1 MKTLAIETSCDD
13 TSLGIVELKNGSFEP
28 VKILLHSQIDNHRK
42 FGGVVPELASRLHEE
57 KIMDLLEEIG
67 LEEIKNVDFI
77 SYTCCPGLPG
87 SLLVGTTLANTL
99 AKFLNKEKVPVHH
112 IQGHIFSIFVERKI
126 DEIEFPL
133 IVLTVSG
140 GHNEL
145 YLVLRSE
152 EETKVRRENL
162 MWKLEDYLERF
173 SASYWLPKEDLVQEV
188 GWFKLY
194 KLWFTLDDAAWEAF
208 DKVSK
213 MLWWPYPWW
222 KWIYELAVQV
232 NSEKWIVK
240 NNLEWWRNNR
250 ERWNSHAELVSTSD
264 SQPKSGIAEGD
275 ENLWLSPNNQF
286 PKSPQN
292 SQISEDFTF
301 PRIWLKKDEF
311 NFSFSGLKAQVNY
324 KIQEL
329 EKKYWKI
336 TPKLQVKVAYEFQEA
351 VVETLGKK
359 LLKAAKF
366 FEVENIAVVGGVSAN
381 LRLKE
386 YIQQNIE
393 KFWVKNFYTP
403 VKPLYST
410 DNAVM
415 IGVVGLLKKM

>member
-28 VKILLHSQIDNHRK
+28 VKVLLHSQIDKHRK

-250 ERWNSHAELVSTSD
+250 ERWNSHAELVSASD
-264 SQPKSGIAEGD
+264 AKGD
-275 ENLWLSPNNQF
+275 NNLWWNQDNLWLSNENTSTQQS

-292 SQISEDFTF
+292 PQIPNNPQIS
-301 PRIWLKKDEF
+301 
-311 NFSFSGLKAQVNY
+311 NN
-324 KIQEL
+324 
-329 EKKYWKI
+329 
-336 TPKLQVKVAYEFQEA
+336 LQ
-351 VVETLGKK
+351 
-359 LLKAAKF
+359 
-366 FEVENIAVVGGVSAN
+366 IS
-381 LRLKE
+381 
-386 YIQQNIE
+386 
-393 KFWVKNFYTP
+393 
-403 VKPLYST
+403 
-410 DNAVM
+410 
-415 IGVVGLLKKM
+415 